1 MASHPVPEPMGL
13 ARTRRAELLA
23 AINALESALA
33 APAGDPVWSARL
45 QARTDQLAGAFDD
58 HVQATEGPDGIYAD
72 ILRTAPRLRFG
83 VDRLATEHDDIR
95 VAISALGKLID
106 DLTGAAPDDV
116 GRIRDEGVNLL
127 ARLVRHRQR
136 GADLVF
142 EAYAQDIGGCD

>member
-1 MASHPVPEPMGL
+1 M
-13 ARTRRAELLA
+13 
-23 AINALESALA
+23 
-33 APAGDPVWSARL
+33 
-45 QARTDQLAGAFDD
+45 
-58 HVQATEGPDGIYAD
+58 YAD

-83 VDRLATEHDDIR
+83 VDRLATEHYDIR
-95 VAISALGKLID
+95 VAISDLGKLID